1 MEDLAKSGYRN
12 QITLQKNFSHPSMFF
27 WLYTEN

>member
-12 QITLQKNFSHPSMFF
+12 QITIQNFNDPSMFF
-27 WLYTEN
+27 WLYAQN